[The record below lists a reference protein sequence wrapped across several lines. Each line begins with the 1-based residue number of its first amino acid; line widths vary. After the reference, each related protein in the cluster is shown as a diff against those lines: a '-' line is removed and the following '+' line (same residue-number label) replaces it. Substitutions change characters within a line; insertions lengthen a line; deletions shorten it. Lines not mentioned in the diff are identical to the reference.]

1 MLKNIPFLT
10 SNNEILM
17 INDQTFTQEINK
29 RTSQRLKLK
38 GELKRKNEMNKTLL
52 RMATVDLDR
61 FLCCYTSSVDLN
73 CAKQQQSEKINRQ
86 NQKNIRRQS

>member
-17 INDQTFTQEINK
+17 INDQTLTQEINK

-38 GELKRKNEMNKTLL
+38 EELKRKNEMNKTLL
-52 RMATVDLDR
+52 
-61 FLCCYTSSVDLN
+61 
-73 CAKQQQSEKINRQ
+73 
-86 NQKNIRRQS
+86 

>member
-17 INDQTFTQEINK
+17 INDQNLTQEINK

-38 GELKRKNEMNKTLL
+38 EELKRKNEMNKTRPVSVLL
-52 RMATVDLDR
+52 HVISRPQ
-61 FLCCYTSSVDLN
+61 LCQTT
-73 CAKQQQSEKINRQ
+73 AK
-86 NQKNIRRQS
+86 